1 MHGLMSYRRFGRARS
16 LRSHRASARARSLS
30 LRCDRALAR
39 ARSLRFDRALARA
52 WSLLSDRAEHA
63 FGRCVACSDPFRAL
77 RLSRRSAEKEK
88 SRTSAETSA
97 ISSSSALSIS
107 AEGNKSLSDVAPLVG
122 MDMVPV
128 QVPEVLAQPWG
139 SSTTPVPIP
148 EKGQAMESMPPP
160 LDRKEIVLVLP
171 APSAAL
177 LPKGRKRNGTAT
189 ETAKKRRCSKGA
201 EGEYSGP
208 LPMIGDCGSEVGRLT
223 EGLAE
228 SREAL
233 KRIEAMLTSTEDAHT
248 AEVQVSGLERD
259 LGKSA
264 SALFRMKKEKK
275 PKASEVRSLQRQ
287 IQSQEEPRTRE
298 PAGTVFPRDEFHARL
313 TRIDVLFD
321 SLIAVCK
328 KDLALRASREVTSI
342 RSSLSFLKSECTL
355 TPCLEETEGQGCA
368 AEEGKGDAVER
379 GDGEVAEGGDG
390 DAVPSSD
397 EVEDEGGAPRSA

>member
-1 MHGLMSYRRFGRARS
+1 MSSSQNEKKNSDVEMGE
-16 LRSHRASARARSLS
+16 ASPVLLIPAIHEATPTFVVGFLS
-30 LRCDRALAR
+30 
-39 ARSLRFDRALARA
+39 FK
-52 WSLLSDRAEHA
+52 E
-63 FGRCVACSDPFRAL
+63 

-107 AEGNKSLSDVAPLVG
+107 AEGNKSLSDVSPLVG

-201 EGEYSGP
+201 EGEPSGP
-208 LPMIGDCGSEVGRLT
+208 LPQYRTKFISLVDRMISDCGSEEGRLT

-287 IQSQEEPRTRE
+287 IQSQEEPRTRFGPE
-298 PAGTVFPRDEFHARL
+298 GIEGGLSEIQLLKGEEVSTLDSEEARL
-313 TRIDVLFD
+313 L
-321 SLIAVCK
+321 SHKEELM
-328 KDLALRASREVTSI
+328 AS
-342 RSSLSFLKSECTL
+342 
-355 TPCLEETEGQGCA
+355 EETEGQGCA

-397 EVEDEGGAPRSA
+397 EVEDEGGAPRIERGDGEVAEGGDGDAVPSSDEVEDEGGAPRSA

>member
-1 MHGLMSYRRFGRARS
+1 MSSSQNEKKNSDVEMGE
-16 LRSHRASARARSLS
+16 ASPVLLIPAIHEATPTFVVGFLS
-30 LRCDRALAR
+30 
-39 ARSLRFDRALARA
+39 FK
-52 WSLLSDRAEHA
+52 E
-63 FGRCVACSDPFRAL
+63 

-107 AEGNKSLSDVAPLVG
+107 AEGNKSLSDVSPLVG

-201 EGEYSGP
+201 EGEPSGP
-208 LPMIGDCGSEVGRLT
+208 LPQYRTKFISLVDRMISDCGSEEGRLT

-287 IQSQEEPRTRE
+287 IQSQEEPRTRFGPE
-298 PAGTVFPRDEFHARL
+298 GIEGGLSEIQLLKGEEVSTLDSEEARL
-313 TRIDVLFD
+313 L
-321 SLIAVCK
+321 SHKEELM
-328 KDLALRASREVTSI
+328 AS
-342 RSSLSFLKSECTL
+342 
-355 TPCLEETEGQGCA
+355 EETEGQGCA